1 MSNIFYYHI
10 DKDIFWFRIFNHGLC
25 FNTTMKFSQRIGKSR
40 YIKLGKW
47 IVTYLKPNKIV

>member
-25 FNTTMKFSQRIGKSR
+25 FNTTMTFSQRIGKSR

-47 IVTYLKPNKIV
+47 IVTYLKPN